1 MELYIN
7 GKQVHI
13 CNGDVVLNWTNI
25 RWSDDA
31 VGDQWSTEIEL
42 PNDEW
47 NINLLDAYGLLDR
60 GAIFNK
66 RVKCQVLV
74 DDIAKDGYLQ
84 VLEITEN
91 TIKARVFVI
100 VIPYEVLDKKV
111 CDYYPH
117 DDVVFRWDRF
127 SPIVTNIAGVD
138 EGIIPYEYT
147 STDFY
152 SNILAQWHASVNVQK
167 VLSNIMD
174 AEDITLP
181 AVYNTLYQLSSRKK
195 VCPSNPYQV
204 LSGMYTHSSQVDNK
218 SLEMAGGQ
226 HISNDFCSSWTYS
239 DFKWNSNY
247 TDWDMQMT
255 ALRWMEKADKMDK
268 LTFNRHV
275 NAHIKIYATTNSAA
289 QSIYEDA
296 TIQPCK
302 NGSGLRNAAII
313 PSFHSGGDW
322 NESDVLLFDFDTE
335 FEKDDYFELKFW
347 DYSLFETKTIYSVV
361 IEYSNYEWSEDDY
374 DTDLVYI
381 PAPFCIWKMWTSGG
395 VITYE
400 QKHDFNG
407 NGDGTNSP
415 EDYTYTYFG
424 AYTNLDREVTVR
436 EYLTSLCW
444 IHNQK
449 LKLDRN
455 ELIFQPASQRE
466 PITANITAITPS
478 TDKLARTNKIT
489 YRDSDEHTEF
499 KIDNE
504 FIEEEKTLH
513 ESAFYTGDVIPQ
525 YSYDMTWTNNRP
537 SESEVENWIT
547 EIEVNFTDMDAVI
560 MTAVQTSDGYKLYR
574 APDII
579 GFGLPNLT
587 NAQQISAQTRRDI
600 SNLDYVYIDGH
611 KYMLIDGEFDLET
624 FITDFNAIQCDSTFG
639 CIPPTFAVIDTEAH
653 KTSITL
659 VYSYTDITGE
669 STGTMTIYDTERPN
683 VAIISIDNVT
693 YTTADAIVDFAEGG
707 SETEISSQ
715 NVTKGVGSVTFDNL
729 ENGKTY
735 RIVCTIT
742 NECGDNLEYQYVID
756 TPEFEAPV
764 VSIWDIYNIGAHDGT
779 AKVGFNEQ

>member
-7 GKQVHI
+7 GQQVHI

-60 GAIFNK
+60 GLIFNK

-74 DDIAKDGYLQ
+74 DNIAKDGYLQ

-91 TIKARVFVI
+91 TIRARVFVI

-111 CDYYPH
+111 CEYYPH

-204 LSGMYTHSSQVDNK
+204 MMGQYVHTSHDHLKPME
-218 SLEMAGGQ
+218 LCGGQ
-226 HISNDFCSSWTYS
+226 HITNDMKSNWTYS
-239 DFKWNSNY
+239 DFVWNDNY
-247 TDWDMQMT
+247 TDWLLLFTSDKWMQNT
-255 ALRWMEKADKMDK
+255 EKSDTV
-268 LTFNRHV
+268 TFNRHCT
-275 NAHIKIYATTNSAA
+275 AHIKVYGASESADYTWLIPTKNNE
-289 QSIYEDA
+289 QL
-296 TIQPCK
+296 QPISDCK
-302 NGSGLRNAAII
+302 LTQITSHNWDENELLI
-313 PSFHSGGDW
+313 FEGDVTF
-322 NESDVLLFDFDTE
+322 EEGDRFQLLYSRDTA
-335 FEKDDYFELKFW
+335 
-347 DYSLFETKTIYSVV
+347 SLAEMTLNYSVV
-361 IEYSNYEWSEDDY
+361 FEYSDYEWNYDD
-374 DTDLVYI
+374 DIDIDLEYI
-381 PAPFCIWKMWTSGG
+381 AAPFMIRCTIVEGL
-395 VITYE
+395 
-400 QKHDFNG
+400 QKTPAGKYDPYG
-407 NGDGTNSP
+407 IGDGTNSP
-415 EDYTYTYFG
+415 MDYSFSYFG

-455 ELIFQPASQRE
+455 ELIFQPSNQRE

-478 TDKLARTNKIT
+478 SDKLARTNKIT

-579 GFGLPNLT
+579 GFGLPDLT

-756 TPEFEAPV
+756 TPEFEPPV